1 MNKSSENTKIFILFN
16 ILSMYSMKINNTI
29 IYLARG
35 DITDFDVDAIVNAA
49 NTDLIL
55 GGGVAGAIKLK
66 GGPSIQEECNK
77 HGRIPLGGAT
87 ITNGGNL
94 KAKYVIH
101 AASMHLG
108 GRTTASSLRDSI
120 INSLKIAEQYKLS
133 SIAFPAIGTG
143 IAGFSLIECAK
154 IIRSVFEDFFNNHS
168 SYLKEVYMV
177 LYSHGDFEVFK
188 QNFL

>member
-1 MNKSSENTKIFILFN
+1 
-16 ILSMYSMKINNTI
+16 MYSMKINNTK

-55 GGGVAGAIKLK
+55 GGGVAGAIRLK

-108 GRTTASSLRDSI
+108 GKTTASSLRDSV

-168 SYLKEVYMV
+168 SYLREVYMV